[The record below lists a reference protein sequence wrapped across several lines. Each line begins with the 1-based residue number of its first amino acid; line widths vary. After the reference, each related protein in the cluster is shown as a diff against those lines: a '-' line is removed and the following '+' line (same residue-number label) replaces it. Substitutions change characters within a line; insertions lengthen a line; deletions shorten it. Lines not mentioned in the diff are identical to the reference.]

1 MILVLSRLHVG
12 LVGQA
17 EHLEHYILW
26 SEEASLMQS
35 VYTIV
40 FSGQGLS
47 LYFSH
52 NVQIQDCYFC
62 WEQLAELELRFFP
75 YTIPFPYMHHKQTVV
90 GSGI

>member
-1 MILVLSRLHVG
+1 
-12 LVGQA
+12 
-17 EHLEHYILW
+17 
-26 SEEASLMQS
+26 MQS

-62 WEQLAELELRFFP
+62 WEQRAELELDFSIYHSISIYAPQANRSWVR
-75 YTIPFPYMHHKQTVV
+75 YLRV
-90 GSGI
+90 GYITTSMC